1 MPYSIEEIINVLF
14 STSELLEEELKRK
27 SDLEKLTN
35 KQLNCL
41 ELVESLKNPSF
52 SELAATLK
60 VTKASMSV
68 MVDRLEKKG
77 YLFRVAS
84 DSDRRSA
91 HVHLTARGEE
101 AARLHSVLHHQMAI
115 WLTENLTELEK
126 NKLSGLL
133 SKGVRSLKLK
143 RSHQ

>member
-1 MPYSIEEIINVLF
+1 MPNSIEEIIKVFF

-41 ELVESLKNPSF
+41 ELVASLKNPSS
-52 SELAATLK
+52 SELAAILK

-77 YLFRVAS
+77 SLFRVAS

-126 NKLSGLL
+126 NNLSGLL
-133 SKGVRSLKLK
+133 SKGIQSLKLK
-143 RSHQ
+143 RYHQ